1 MAYYQNNYVLASLT
15 RECPDMHLGG
25 QIILS
30 YLDLHLVIYSNL
42 LVSEG
47 QSSECNHIKK
57 LQYCSEPRRTISSRL
72 SKIKD
77 FAEFTFSVESASTVD
92 LSNQDFDHF

>member
-25 QIILS
+25 QILLS

-47 QSSECNHIKK
+47 QSSECNHIK
-57 LQYCSEPRRTISSRL
+57 
-72 SKIKD
+72 
-77 FAEFTFSVESASTVD
+77 
-92 LSNQDFDHF
+92 

>member
-15 RECPDMHLGG
+15 GECPDMHLGG

-57 LQYCSEPRRTISSRL
+57 LQYCSEPCRTISSRL

-77 FAEFTFSVESASTVD
+77 FTVESASTVD
-92 LSNQDFDHF
+92 LSNQDFEHF